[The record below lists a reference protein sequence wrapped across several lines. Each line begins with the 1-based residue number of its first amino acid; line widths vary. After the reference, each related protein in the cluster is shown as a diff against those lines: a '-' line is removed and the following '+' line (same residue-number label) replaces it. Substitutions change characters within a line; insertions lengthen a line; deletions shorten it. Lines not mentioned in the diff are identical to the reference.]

1 MTIYEFGG
9 RAPTVPDSGDFWVAP
24 GARLIGDVTVAA
36 GASVWFGAT
45 LRGDNEP
52 IVLGSDSNV
61 QEHCVLHTD
70 PGFPLTIGTEC
81 TIGHRAILHG
91 CSVGNGALIGMGA
104 IVLNGAKI
112 GARSLLGA
120 GALVAEGK
128 EIPAGALVLGAPARV
143 VRMLDR
149 AEQRKLTDAAGHYRE
164 RMRQFRKGLRIIG

>member
-1 MTIYEFGG
+1 MTIYEFSG
-9 RAPTVPDSGDFWVAP
+9 RAPTFPDNGDFWVAP
-24 GARLIGDVTVAA
+24 GAHLIGDVAVAE
-36 GASVWFGAT
+36 GVSVWFGAT

-52 IVLGSDSNV
+52 IVLGPGSNV

-70 PGFPLTIGTEC
+70 PGFPLMVGAEC
-81 TIGHRAILHG
+81 TIGHRVILHG

-128 EIPAGALVLGAPARV
+128 EIPAGVLALGAPARV
-143 VRMLDR
+143 VRMLNR
-149 AEQRKLTDAAGHYRE
+149 TEQRELTDAAGHYRE
-164 RMRQFRKGLRIIG
+164 RMGQFRERLRVIG